1 MKQTKKP
8 KDKRKTIVR
17 IVCVVLCLLML
28 IPLLANAILVS
39 VSAASSAEIKK
50 ELDAL
55 REQADEIAEQ
65 GDILESELST
75 NQTKTQSTI
84 EQKVAI
90 DLRISQTEAE
100 IRNVNAQIQQYS
112 LLIAAKQSELE
123 DSQAELETMN
133 EKYRARLRA
142 MEESGKVSYWSI
154 LFKANSFSDLLSRID
169 SIHEVAEAD
178 NRMLEEMR
186 AMSDQIR
193 TERAELEE
201 ELKAQEAVKAELAVK
216 EAELQEQREEA
227 DLLLLEL
234 QDAYNNLTD
243 EYLAFE
249 EREEEVRKEIMAAQE
264 AYYKALNAEE
274 AARLAAMN
282 KNNVAGGGGG
292 SSSSGSSGGNS
303 GGGSVSG
310 FGSPLSYMNVTC
322 AYGWRIHP
330 IWGDKR
336 FHTGV
341 DLAANQGAPIYAIA
355 SGTVTTAAYS
365 DAYGYYVSLSHGGG
379 YGSMYAHMTN
389 YTVSPGESV
398 SQGEI
403 IGYVGSTGWST
414 GPHLHFEVYVNGST
428 VNPMEYVG

>member
-1 MKQTKKP
+1 MKTNNHH
-8 KDKRKTIVR
+8 KDKRKTLVR
-17 IVCVVLCLLML
+17 ILCVALCLLML

-39 VSAASSAEIKK
+39 VSAKSSAEIKK
-50 ELDAL
+50 ELEAL
-55 REQADEIAEQ
+55 QGQADEIAEQ
-65 GDILESELST
+65 GEQLEKDLSHNET
-75 NQTKTQSTI
+75 ATQSTI

-100 IRNVNAQIQQYS
+100 IHNVNEQIQQYS

-123 DSQAELETMN
+123 DSQEELEAMN
-133 EKYRARLRA
+133 AKYKARLRA

-178 NRMLEEMR
+178 NRMLEEMQ
-186 AMSDQIR
+186 AMSDRIR
-193 TERAELEE
+193 LEREELEAELQ
-201 ELKAQEAVKAELAVK
+201 AQEAVKAELAVK
-216 EAELQEQREEA
+216 EAELEVQREEA
-227 DLLLLEL
+227 NALLLEL

-249 EREEEVRKEIMAAQE
+249 AREEEVRQEILAAQE
-264 AYYKALNAEE
+264 AYYKALSAEE
-274 AARLAAMN
+274 AARLAAQN

-292 SSSSGSSGGNS
+292 SSSGAGSSGG
-303 GGGSVSG
+303 GTVSG
-310 FGSPLSYMNVTC
+310 FSSPLGYLNVTC

-389 YTVSPGESV
+389 
-398 SQGEI
+398 
-403 IGYVGSTGWST
+403 
-414 GPHLHFEVYVNGST
+414 
-428 VNPMEYVG
+428 

>member
-1 MKQTKKP
+1 MKTNNHH
-8 KDKRKTIVR
+8 KDKRKTLVR
-17 IVCVVLCLLML
+17 ILCVALCLLML

-39 VSAASSAEIKK
+39 VSAKSSAEIKK
-50 ELDAL
+50 ELEAL
-55 REQADEIAEQ
+55 QGQADEIAEQ
-65 GDILESELST
+65 GEQLEKDLSHNET
-75 NQTKTQSTI
+75 ATQSTI

-100 IRNVNAQIQQYS
+100 IHNVNEQIQQYS

-123 DSQAELETMN
+123 DSQEELEAMN
-133 EKYRARLRA
+133 AKYKARLRA

-178 NRMLEEMR
+178 NRMLEEMQ
-186 AMSDQIR
+186 AMSDRIR
-193 TERAELEE
+193 LEREELEAELQ
-201 ELKAQEAVKAELAVK
+201 AQEAVKAELAVK
-216 EAELQEQREEA
+216 EAELEVQREEA
-227 DLLLLEL
+227 NALLLEL

-249 EREEEVRKEIMAAQE
+249 AREEEVRQEILAAQE
-264 AYYKALNAEE
+264 AYYKALSAEE
-274 AARLAAMN
+274 AARLAAQN

-292 SSSSGSSGGNS
+292 SSSGAGSSGG
-303 GGGSVSG
+303 GTVSG
-310 FGSPLSYMNVTC
+310 FSSPLGYLNVTC

-389 YTVSPGESV
+389 YTVSAGQYV
-398 SQGEI
+398 SQGEV

-414 GPHLHFEVYVNGST
+414 GPHLHFEVYVNGNT